1 MANRLKK
8 RTENREGNFYVDSTC
23 IDCETCRILA
33 PGIFSEKNG
42 ASYVSKQPETEI
54 EKIEALR
61 ALIACPTTSIGT
73 EDRMDLQEAKET
85 FPTRIEENV
94 FYCGYHSKDSFGA
107 FSYFIQRENGNI
119 LIDSP
124 RYVPSLGDKIEALG
138 GIRYHF
144 LTHQDDVADHE
155 KFHERFGCERIIHES
170 DRRAAPSAEIL
181 LKDESVFDLDTDLK
195 IIPTPGHTK
204 GHAVLLY
211 KDRFLFTGDHLA
223 FDPNRERLIAFR
235 SACWYSWPEQIR
247 SMKRLREYS
256 FEWVLPG
263 HGHPSNKGYET
274 MKNLLNDCIEW
285 MERRS

>member
-8 RTENREGNFYVDSTC
+8 RTENLEGNFYVDSTC

-33 PGIFSEKNG
+33 PTTFSEKNG
-42 ASYVSKQPETEI
+42 ASYVWKQPETPI
-54 EKIEALR
+54 EKVNALR

-94 FYCGYHSKDSFGA
+94 YHSGYHSKDSFGA

-124 RYVPSLGDKIEALG
+124 RYVPSLADKIEALG

-144 LTHQDDVADHE
+144 LTHQDDVADHQ
-155 KFHERFGCERIIHES
+155 KFHERFGSERIIHEF
-170 DRRAAPSAEIL
+170 DRGAAPNSEIIL
-181 LKDESVFDLDTDLK
+181 TGESIFELDEDVK

-204 GHAVLLY
+204 GHAVLLH

-223 FDPNRERLIAFR
+223 YDPRKERLIAFR
-235 SACWYSWPEQIR
+235 SVCWYSWPEQIR
-247 SMKRLREYS
+247 SMKRLQEYS
-256 FEWVLPG
+256 FEWILPG
-263 HGHPSNKGYET
+263 HGYPLNKGSEA
-274 MKNLLNDCIEW
+274 MGKLLNDCIEW
-285 MERRS
+285 MEKR